1 MSTNN
6 IIKRTLFL
14 ILLSLV
20 MINTQAQT
28 GLNFQGVARTSN
40 NIILASQPISL
51 RLSILQGSAT
61 GIAEYVEIRKV
72 TTNAQGLFTAVIG
85 DTGAISTLGNF
96 TTINWKLSPKFL
108 KIEMDPAAGANF
120 ITMGTTQFQ
129 YVAYAQFAKSVDADN
144 IAGIVP
150 VAKGGTGASS
160 LASLKS
166 TLALDKVNNT
176 ADADK
181 PISAKTQTAL
191 DLKLNAEDT
200 SKFTKRIWTDS
211 ALLSKIN
218 NSDTIKYVKKT
229 YADSSLLTKLKITDT
244 TAMLSNRIGKD
255 TLSLSNRIN
264 LKANLADTIK
274 YTKQTYADSSLLTKL
289 KITDTSAMLS
299 NRIGKDTLNL
309 SARINAKANTSD
321 LTTSLAFKENTSNK
335 SSAADLGG
343 LSPSDVLFP
352 TQKAVKDYVTA
363 NASSGGVADGGITT
377 IKLADGAVTDAKLG
391 TGISKSK
398 VGLGNV
404 ENVSINTWAGTSS
417 LTTVGTITSGTWSG
431 TIIDYSKLG
440 LNNKIVNSDLVDS
453 TITMQKLGISKD
465 DLTNLGLAAYEE
477 VVVYQAG
484 QGLNQTTTSIP
495 NEKRGGLPLVT
506 TTFDLFPV
514 NTYLILDE
522 AVTDAKIAT
531 GINKSKVGLSNVENT
546 SLSTWNGSNNLTKL
560 GTINSGTWSATSIAI
575 EKGGTGATN
584 LTDARANLG
593 LNNVENTSLST
604 WNGSNNLTNLGTINS
619 GTWSATSIAIEKG
632 GTGATNPSDARA
644 NLGLIIGTNVQAPL
658 IKGTDYLAPNGSAS
672 SLTDFPILNQN
683 TNGNASTATLA
694 GNISAT
700 SNTSLTSLENLNILG
715 TITSGVWS
723 ATTISVIKG
732 GTGLTSLVSNSVLLG
747 NGTNAVQ
754 VVSPGTSGNVLTSN
768 GTTWTSAPLTE
779 VTAGN
784 LIGTTLASSVV
795 NTSITSV
802 GLLTNTTVNGKL
814 IVGTPSAA
822 TSSAILEVNSTSKG
836 FLPPKMSAS
845 QRDAISNPASG
856 LMIWCNNC
864 GRTGELQVFSEDER
878 WLQITGQ
885 TPSGVYSPSV
895 GETYQ
900 GGIVAY
906 LLAPGDI
913 GYDSNT
919 PHGLIVARSD
929 MNNGV
934 GVPFWNGVNI
944 RIDANQNSINIGYG
958 YSNTIN
964 IINTYGNPTTSYA
977 AGLANSYRGGGYADW
992 YLPSLEEF
1000 EKIYLVRGII
1010 GGFNT
1015 GSFAN
1020 GDYYWTSSLV
1030 TYNVID
1036 QFYAIEFASNR
1047 SYLRYPHLS
1056 LSYKIRPVR
1065 SF

>member
-1 MSTNN
+1 MRTNN

-20 MINTQAQT
+20 MINAQAQT

-40 NIILASQPISL
+40 NVILASQAITIK
-51 RLSILQGSAT
+51 LSILQGSAT
-61 GIAEYVEIRKV
+61 GTADYIETRKV

-108 KIEMDPAAGANF
+108 KIEMDPAAGTNF

-129 YVAYAQFAKSVDADN
+129 YVAYAQFAKSVDAEN
-144 IAGIVP
+144 IVGIVP
-150 VAKGGTGASS
+150 VTLGGTGVSTIAG
-160 LASLKS
+160 LK
-166 TLALDKVNNT
+166 TALVLNNVNNT
-176 ADADK
+176 TDLTK
-181 PISAKTQTAL
+181 PISTLTQTAL
-191 DLKLNAEDT
+191 DLKLNATDT
-200 SKFTKRIWTDS
+200 SKYTKQTYSDS
-211 ALLSKIN
+211 ALM
-218 NSDTIKYVKKT
+218 
-229 YADSSLLTKLKITDT
+229 TKLKISDT
-244 TAMLSNRIGKD
+244 AAMLSSRIARD
-255 TLSLSNRIN
+255 TLNLSNRIN
-264 LKANLADTIK
+264 LKVSATDVTSVLDLKLNKADTIK
-274 YTKQTYADSSLLTKL
+274 YTKQTYSDSALLSKL
-289 KITDTSAMLS
+289 KISDTAVMLS
-299 NRIGKDTLNL
+299 SRIAKDTLNL
-309 SARINAKANTSD
+309 SNRINTKANTLD
-321 LTTSLAFKENTSNK
+321 VTSSLLLKENTSNK
-335 SSAADLGG
+335 STAIDLGG
-343 LSPSDVLFP
+343 TSPSDILFP

-363 NASSGGVADGGITT
+363 NNASGGIADGGIST
-377 IKLADGAVTDAKLG
+377 IKLADGAVTDAKIA

-404 ENVSINTWAGTSS
+404 ENVSINSWAGTSS
-417 LTTVGTITSGTWSG
+417 LTKVGTITSGTWSG

-440 LNNKIVNSDLVDS
+440 LNNKIMNSDIVDS
-453 TITMQKLGISKD
+453 TITMQKLGITAADLINIGVPSFD
-465 DLTNLGLAAYEE
+465 DVPEYTFTDGLIENRTVE
-477 VVVYQAG
+477 
-484 QGLNQTTTSIP
+484 I
-495 NEKRGGLPLVT
+495 GGR
-506 TTFDLFPV
+506 
-514 NTYLILDE
+514 
-522 AVTDAKIAT
+522 
-531 GINKSKVGLSNVENT
+531 
-546 SLSTWNGSNNLTKL
+546 KL
-560 GTINSGTWSATSIAI
+560 GGNFVRSFISIRPQSVDSTLIGLGAVKDVHLDSGIS
-575 EKGGTGATN
+575 KN
-584 LTDARANLG
+584 KVG

-604 WNGSNNLTNLGTINS
+604 WNGSNNLTRLGTINS

-632 GTGATNPSDARA
+632 GTGATNPTDARA

-658 IKGTDYLAPNGSAS
+658 ITGTDYLAPNGSAS

-715 TITSGVWS
+715 TITSGIWS

-747 NGTNAVQ
+747 NGTNAIQ

-768 GTTWTSAPLTE
+768 GTTWTSAPLTG

-784 LIGTTLASSVV
+784 LIGTTLASNVV
-795 NTSITSV
+795 NSSITSV

-845 QRDAISNPASG
+845 QRDAISLPASR

-864 GRTGELQVFSEDER
+864 GRTGQLQVFSEDEK

-958 YSNTIN
+958 YSNTMN

-992 YLPSLEEF
+992 YLPSREEF

-1010 GGFNT
+1010 GGFST
-1015 GSFAN
+1015 GDFAN
-1020 GDYYWTSSLV
+1020 GDIYWTSSLWS
-1030 TYNVID
+1030 YNNID

-1056 LSYKIRPVR
+1056 ESKKIRPVR

>member
-1 MSTNN
+1 
-6 IIKRTLFL
+6 
-14 ILLSLV
+14 
-20 MINTQAQT
+20 MINAQAQT
-28 GLNFQGVARTSN
+28 GLNFQGVARSSN
-40 NIILASQPISL
+40 NVILASQAITIK
-51 RLSILQGSAT
+51 LSILQGSST
-61 GIAEYVEIRKV
+61 GTADYVETRRVI
-72 TTNAQGLFTAVIG
+72 TNAQGLFTAVIG

-108 KIEMDPAAGANF
+108 KIEMDAAAGTNF

-129 YVAYAQFAKSVDADN
+129 YVAYAQFAKSVDAEN
-144 IAGIVP
+144 IVGIVP
-150 VAKGGTGASS
+150 VSLGGTGVAS
-160 LASLKS
+160 LAGLKTAL
-166 TLALDKVNNT
+166 TLNNVNNT
-176 ADADK
+176 TDLTK
-181 PISAKTQTAL
+181 PISTLTQTAL
-191 DLKLNAEDT
+191 DLKLNATDT
-200 SKFTKRIWTDS
+200 SKYTKQTYSDS
-211 ALLSKIN
+211 ALLSKLKI
-218 NSDTIKYVKKT
+218 SDTAV
-229 YADSSLLTKLKITDT
+229 
-244 TAMLSNRIGKD
+244 MLSSRIARD
-255 TLSLSNRIN
+255 TLNLSNRIN
-264 LKANLADTIK
+264 RKANTLDVT
-274 YTKQTYADSSLLTKL
+274 SSLLL
-289 KITDTSAMLS
+289 
-299 NRIGKDTLNL
+299 
-309 SARINAKANTSD
+309 
-321 LTTSLAFKENTSNK
+321 KENTSNK
-335 SSAADLGG
+335 STAIDLGG
-343 LSPSDVLFP
+343 TSPSDILFP

-363 NASSGGVADGGITT
+363 NNASGGIADGGIST
-377 IKLADGAVTDAKLG
+377 IKLADGAVTDAKIA

-404 ENVSINTWAGTSS
+404 ENVSINSWAGTSS

-440 LNNKIVNSDLVDS
+440 LNNKIMNSDIVDS
-453 TITMQKLGISKD
+453 TITMQKLGITAADLINIGVPSFD
-465 DLTNLGLAAYEE
+465 DVPEYTFTDGLIENRTVE
-477 VVVYQAG
+477 
-484 QGLNQTTTSIP
+484 I
-495 NEKRGGLPLVT
+495 GGR
-506 TTFDLFPV
+506 
-514 NTYLILDE
+514 
-522 AVTDAKIAT
+522 
-531 GINKSKVGLSNVENT
+531 
-546 SLSTWNGSNNLTKL
+546 KL
-560 GTINSGTWSATSIAI
+560 GGNFVRSFISIRPQSVDSTLIGLGAVKDVHLDSGIS
-575 EKGGTGATN
+575 KN
-584 LTDARANLG
+584 KVG

-604 WNGSNNLTNLGTINS
+604 WNGSNNLTRLGTINS

-632 GTGATNPSDARA
+632 GTGATNPTDARA

-658 IKGTDYLAPNGSAS
+658 ITGTDYLAPNGSAS

-715 TITSGVWS
+715 TITSGIWS

-747 NGTNAVQ
+747 NGTNAIQ

-768 GTTWTSAPLTE
+768 GTTWTSAPLTG

-784 LIGTTLASSVV
+784 LIGTTLASNVV

-864 GRTGELQVFSEDER
+864 GRTGQLQVFSEDEK

-958 YSNTIN
+958 YSNTMN

-992 YLPSLEEF
+992 YLPSREEF

-1010 GGFNT
+1010 GGFST
-1015 GSFAN
+1015 GDFAN
-1020 GDYYWTSSLV
+1020 GDIYWTSSLWS
-1030 TYNVID
+1030 YNNID

-1056 LSYKIRPVR
+1056 ESKKIRPVR

>member
-1 MSTNN
+1 MQKSNF
-6 IIKRTLFL
+6 IKRSLFS
-14 ILLSLV
+14 ILLLII
-20 MINTQAQT
+20 MFNTQAQT
-28 GLNFQGVARTSN
+28 GLNFQGVARTTN
-40 NIILASQPISL
+40 NVILASQVITIK
-51 RLSILQGSAT
+51 LSILQGSST
-61 GIAEYVEIRKV
+61 GTADYTETRKV

-108 KIEMDPAAGANF
+108 KIEMDASAGTNF

-129 YVAYAQFAKSVDADN
+129 YVAYAQFAKSVDAEN
-144 IAGIVP
+144 IVGIVP
-150 VAKGGTGASS
+150 VTLGGTGVSS
-160 LASLKS
+160 IAGLKTAL
-166 TLALDKVNNT
+166 TLNNVNNT
-176 ADADK
+176 SDLNK
-181 PISAKTQTAL
+181 PISTLTQIAL
-191 DLKLNAEDT
+191 DLKLNTADT
-200 SKFTKRIWTDS
+200 SKYTKQNYI
-211 ALLSKIN
+211 
-218 NSDTIKYVKKT
+218 
-229 YADSSLLTKLKITDT
+229 DSSLLTKLKISDT
-244 TAMLSNRIGKD
+244 AAMLSSRIARD
-255 TLSLSNRIN
+255 TLNLSNRIN
-264 LKANLADTIK
+264 LKVSATDVTSVLDLKLNKADTIK
-274 YTKQTYADSSLLTKL
+274 YTKQTYSDSALLSKL
-289 KITDTSAMLS
+289 KISDTAVMLS
-299 NRIGKDTLNL
+299 SRIAKDTLNL
-309 SARINAKANTSD
+309 SNRINTKANTLD
-321 LTTSLAFKENTSNK
+321 VTSSLLLKENTSNK
-335 SSAADLGG
+335 STAIDLGG
-343 LSPSDVLFP
+343 TSPSDILFP

-363 NASSGGVADGGITT
+363 NNASGGIADGGIST
-377 IKLADGAVTDAKLG
+377 IKLADGAVTDAKIA

-404 ENVSINTWAGTSS
+404 ENVSINSWAGTSS

-440 LNNKIVNSDLVDS
+440 LNNKIMNSDIVDS
-453 TITMQKLGISKD
+453 TITMQKLGITAADLINIGVPSFD
-465 DLTNLGLAAYEE
+465 DVPEYTFTDGLIENRTVE
-477 VVVYQAG
+477 
-484 QGLNQTTTSIP
+484 I
-495 NEKRGGLPLVT
+495 GGR
-506 TTFDLFPV
+506 
-514 NTYLILDE
+514 
-522 AVTDAKIAT
+522 
-531 GINKSKVGLSNVENT
+531 
-546 SLSTWNGSNNLTKL
+546 KL
-560 GTINSGTWSATSIAI
+560 GGNFVRSFISIRPQSVDSTLIGLGAVKDVHLDSGIS
-575 EKGGTGATN
+575 KN
-584 LTDARANLG
+584 KVG

-604 WNGSNNLTNLGTINS
+604 WNGSNNLTRLGTINS

-632 GTGATNPSDARA
+632 GTGATNPTDARA

-658 IKGTDYLAPNGSAS
+658 ITGTDYLAPNGSAS

-715 TITSGVWS
+715 TITSGIWS

-747 NGTNAVQ
+747 NGTNAIQ
-754 VVSPGTSGNVLTSN
+754 VVSPETSGNVLTSN
-768 GTTWTSAPLTE
+768 GTTWTSAPLTG

-784 LIGTTLASSVV
+784 LIGTTLASNVV

-864 GRTGELQVFSEDER
+864 GRTGQLQVFSEDEK

-958 YSNTIN
+958 YSNTMN

-992 YLPSLEEF
+992 YLPSREEF

-1010 GGFNT
+1010 GGFST
-1015 GSFAN
+1015 GDFAN
-1020 GDYYWTSSLV
+1020 GDIYWTSSLWS
-1030 TYNVID
+1030 YNNID

-1056 LSYKIRPVR
+1056 ESKKIRPVR

>member
-1 MSTNN
+1 MQRQNLIKKGLFTFTLLLIFFNTN
-6 IIKRTLFL
+6 
-14 ILLSLV
+14 
-20 MINTQAQT
+20 AQT

-51 RLSILQGSAT
+51 RLSILQGSASGT
-61 GIAEYVEIRKV
+61 TEYTEIRKV
-72 TTNAQGLFTAVIG
+72 TTNAQGLFSVVIG
-85 DTGAISTLGNF
+85 DTDASSTIGNF
-96 TTINWKLSPKFL
+96 STINWKNTPKYL
-108 KIEMDPAAGANF
+108 KIEMDAAAGNNY

-129 YVAYAQFAKSVDADN
+129 YVAYAQFASSVDAEN

-150 VAKGGTGASS
+150 IAKGGTGVAS

-166 TLALDKVNNT
+166 TLALDKINNT
-176 ADADK
+176 ADAEK
-181 PISAKTQTAL
+181 PISTKTQTAL
-191 DLKLNAEDT
+191 DLKLNANDI
-200 SKFTKRIWTDS
+200 SNYTKQAYT
-211 ALLSKIN
+211 
-218 NSDTIKYVKKT
+218 
-229 YADSSLLTKLKITDT
+229 DSSLIRKLNLSDT
-244 TAMLSNRIGKD
+244 ASMLS
-255 TLSLSNRIN
+255 S
-264 LKANLADTIK
+264 
-274 YTKQTYADSSLLTKL
+274 
-289 KITDTSAMLS
+289 
-299 NRIGKDTLNL
+299 RIGKDTLNL
-309 SARINAKANTSD
+309 SARINAKANTADVNTSLGLKANTTDVNNSLLLKANISD
-321 LTTSLAFKENTSNK
+321 VTTSLGLKENTSNK
-335 SSAADLGG
+335 STAVDLGG
-343 LSPSDVLFP
+343 TSPSDILFP

-377 IKLADGAVTDAKLG
+377 IKLADGAVTDAKIA

-404 ENVSINTWAGTSS
+404 ENISINTWAGTSS

-440 LNNKIVNSDLVDS
+440 LNNKIVNSDIVDS
-453 TITMQKLGISKD
+453 TITMQKLGISKV

-495 NEKRGGLPLVT
+495 NEKRGGSPLVT

-531 GINKSKVGLSNVENT
+531 GISKSKVGLSNVENT

-604 WNGSNNLTNLGTINS
+604 WNGSNNLTKLGTINS
-619 GTWSATSIAIEKG
+619 GTWSGTSIAIEKG

-723 ATTISVIKG
+723 ATSISVIKG

-1020 GDYYWTSSLV
+1020 GDYYWTSSLL
-1030 TYNVID
+1030 TYNAID

>member
-1 MSTNN
+1 
-6 IIKRTLFL
+6 
-14 ILLSLV
+14 
-20 MINTQAQT
+20 MINAQAQT

-40 NIILASQPISL
+40 NVILASQAITIK
-51 RLSILQGSAT
+51 LSILQGSAT
-61 GIAEYVEIRKV
+61 GTADYIETRKV

-108 KIEMDPAAGANF
+108 KIEMDPAAGTNF

-129 YVAYAQFAKSVDADN
+129 YVAYAQFAKSVDAEN
-144 IAGIVP
+144 IVGIVP
-150 VAKGGTGASS
+150 VTLGGTGVSTIAG
-160 LASLKS
+160 LK
-166 TLALDKVNNT
+166 TALVLNNVNNT
-176 ADADK
+176 TDLTK
-181 PISAKTQTAL
+181 PISTLTQTAL
-191 DLKLNAEDT
+191 DLKLNATDT
-200 SKFTKRIWTDS
+200 SKYTKQTYSDS
-211 ALLSKIN
+211 ALM
-218 NSDTIKYVKKT
+218 
-229 YADSSLLTKLKITDT
+229 TKLKISDT
-244 TAMLSNRIGKD
+244 AAMLSSRIARD
-255 TLSLSNRIN
+255 TLNLSNRIN
-264 LKANLADTIK
+264 LKVSATDVTSVLDLKLNKADTIK
-274 YTKQTYADSSLLTKL
+274 YTKQTYSDSALLSKL
-289 KITDTSAMLS
+289 KISDTAVMLS
-299 NRIGKDTLNL
+299 SRIAKDTLNL
-309 SARINAKANTSD
+309 SNRINTKANTLD
-321 LTTSLAFKENTSNK
+321 VTSSLLLKENTSNK
-335 SSAADLGG
+335 STAIDLGG
-343 LSPSDVLFP
+343 TSPSDILFP

-363 NASSGGVADGGITT
+363 NNASGGIADGGIST
-377 IKLADGAVTDAKLG
+377 IKLADGAVTDAKIA

-404 ENVSINTWAGTSS
+404 ENVSINSWAGTSS
-417 LTTVGTITSGTWSG
+417 LTKVGTITSGTWSG

-440 LNNKIVNSDLVDS
+440 LNNKIMNSDIVDS
-453 TITMQKLGISKD
+453 TITMQKLGITAADLINIGVPSFD
-465 DLTNLGLAAYEE
+465 DVPEYTFTDGLIENRTVE
-477 VVVYQAG
+477 
-484 QGLNQTTTSIP
+484 I
-495 NEKRGGLPLVT
+495 GGR
-506 TTFDLFPV
+506 
-514 NTYLILDE
+514 
-522 AVTDAKIAT
+522 
-531 GINKSKVGLSNVENT
+531 
-546 SLSTWNGSNNLTKL
+546 KL
-560 GTINSGTWSATSIAI
+560 GGNFVRSFISIRPQSVDSTLIGLGAVKDVHLDSGIS
-575 EKGGTGATN
+575 KN
-584 LTDARANLG
+584 KVG

-604 WNGSNNLTNLGTINS
+604 WNGSNNLTRLGTINS

-632 GTGATNPSDARA
+632 GTGATNPTDARA

-658 IKGTDYLAPNGSAS
+658 ITGTDYLAPNGSAS

-715 TITSGVWS
+715 TITSGIWS

-747 NGTNAVQ
+747 NGTNAIQ

-768 GTTWTSAPLTE
+768 GTTWTSAPLTG

-784 LIGTTLASSVV
+784 LIGTTLASNVV
-795 NTSITSV
+795 NSSITSV

-845 QRDAISNPASG
+845 QRDAISLPASR

-864 GRTGELQVFSEDER
+864 GRTGQLQVFSEDEK

-958 YSNTIN
+958 YSNTMN

-992 YLPSLEEF
+992 YLPSREEF

-1010 GGFNT
+1010 GGFST
-1015 GSFAN
+1015 GDFAN
-1020 GDYYWTSSLV
+1020 GDIYWTSSLWS
-1030 TYNVID
+1030 YNNID

-1056 LSYKIRPVR
+1056 ESKKIRPVR